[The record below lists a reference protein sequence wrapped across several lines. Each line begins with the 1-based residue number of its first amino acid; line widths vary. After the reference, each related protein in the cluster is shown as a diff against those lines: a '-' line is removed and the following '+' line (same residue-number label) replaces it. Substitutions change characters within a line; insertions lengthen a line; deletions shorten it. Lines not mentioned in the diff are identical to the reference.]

1 MKSKVALATLAMI
14 PMAANNAYA
23 SNIGTVTASSLN
35 VRSGP
40 STSYKIV
47 TTVKKNDKVNILQS
61 SNGWYKI
68 ETASG
73 KQGWASSSYI
83 SISNNDTNNNTNI
96 SENIAI
102 VNTDGLKFRTG
113 AGTSYSIIKVLNKG
127 EKVEVISESAGW
139 SKVRYDSRLGYVA
152 SQYIDKTNTN
162 YIIKEVNTDGLNVR
176 TGPST
181 SYSSIGKLNK
191 GTKVQVISE
200 SAGWSKINY
209 NNKIAYVSSGYLKTV
224 STNTSDTKPED
235 STEQYK
241 EIKVVNTNGLNVRKG
256 PSTSYSSIGKLNK
269 GSNVEVISESAGWSK
284 INYNNTTAYVA
295 TMYLDKKTTNTEDS
309 TEQYKEIKVV
319 NTNGLNVRKGPST
332 SYSSIG
338 KLNKGSNVEVISESA
353 GWSKINY
360 NNTTAYVATMY
371 LDKKT
376 TNTEDSTEQY
386 KEIKV
391 VNTNGLNVRKGPSTS
406 YSSIGKLNKGSNVE
420 VISESA
426 GWSKIN
432 YNNTTAYVATMYL
445 DKITS
450 SEQVPPVVGG
460 DSVENVNGAI
470 INYKA
475 LNYTLKDHVDVQYK
489 KALEGGNVISS
500 SISRSSEESTT
511 YVMAQSRAFSPAS
524 KSDLEYYLNPGNFT
538 SSNRGMMQFL
548 RLDTYKGGVS
558 ESELNS
564 YLNSLPKV
572 NGKNT
577 VFYNQGKT
585 FIDAAKKYDI
595 DLIYL
600 VSHAMWET
608 GYGKS
613 VLAQGQTITSYKGN
627 TLPQPVTVYNFFG
640 IGAIDKSANVS
651 GAEASYSNGWTSIEK
666 TIDGSAKWIRDNYI
680 KSSKYNQ
687 NTIYKMKFNYDY
699 SWHQYATDVNWANGI
714 SGVMYK
720 LISMYDTA
728 SNLKFEIPNYK

>member
-83 SISNNDTNNNTNI
+83 SISNNDTNNNTNT

-371 LDKKT
+371 LDK
-376 TNTEDSTEQY
+376 
-386 KEIKV
+386 
-391 VNTNGLNVRKGPSTS
+391 
-406 YSSIGKLNKGSNVE
+406 
-420 VISESA
+420 
-426 GWSKIN
+426 
-432 YNNTTAYVATMYL
+432 
-445 DKITS
+445 ITS

-475 LNYTLKDHVDVQYK
+475 LNYTLKDHLDVQYK

-585 FIDAAKKYDI
+585 FIDAAQKYDI

>member
-1 MKSKVALATLAMI
+1 MKSKIALATLAMI
-14 PMAANNAYA
+14 PIAANNAYA

-83 SISNNDTNNNTNI
+83 SISNNDTNNNTNT

-224 STNTSDTKPED
+224 STNTSDTKP
-235 STEQYK
+235 
-241 EIKVVNTNGLNVRKG
+241 
-256 PSTSYSSIGKLNK
+256 
-269 GSNVEVISESAGWSK
+269 
-284 INYNNTTAYVA
+284 
-295 TMYLDKKTTNTEDS
+295 EDS